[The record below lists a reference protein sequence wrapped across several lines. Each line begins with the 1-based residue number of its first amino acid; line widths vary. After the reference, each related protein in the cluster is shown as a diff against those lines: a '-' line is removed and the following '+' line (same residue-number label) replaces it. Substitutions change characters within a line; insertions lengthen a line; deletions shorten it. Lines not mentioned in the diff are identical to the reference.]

1 MKVGD
6 IVKQVREYLDE
17 VDALNGVVEAL
28 NGSAPV
34 DERIKSI
41 IPECAVVLG
50 QGKAMDVSTFE
61 LRPDG
66 VGTIEVPTD
75 YGRLQE
81 LRLSC
86 WSRSVYEAILPGT
99 PQYRRQQNLVTR
111 GGTVRPV
118 VALVPKGEGRVL
130 ELYSVP
136 IWDSR
141 VKVDEASY
149 VSVPVIENDKT
160 EICVL
165 KDRECALCYMIAMR
179 VARTYGNEKAVALL
193 SSTLNEEMQIKSII

>member
-1 MKVGD
+1 MTVGD
-6 IVKQVREYLDE
+6 IIKRVREYLDE
-17 VDALNGVVEAL
+17 VGALNGAVEL

-50 QGKAMDVSTFE
+50 QGKAMDVSSFVVGNG
-61 LRPDG
+61 G
-66 VGTIEVPTD
+66 VGLIDVPAD

-86 WSRSVYEAILPGT
+86 WSRSVYEVVLPGT
-99 PQYRRQQNLVTR
+99 PQYRRQQNMVTR

-136 IWDSR
+136 TWDSR

-149 VSVPVIENDKT
+149 VAVPVIESNDT
-160 EICVL
+160 DIAVS
-165 KDRECALCYMIAMR
+165 KDREPAMCYMVAMR
-179 VARTYGNEKAVALL
+179 VARTYGDEKAVALL
-193 SSTLNEEMQIKSII
+193 SSTLNEEMAVKGII

>member
-6 IVKQVREYLDE
+6 IVKRVREYLDE
-17 VDALNGVVEAL
+17 VNALNNVEVL

-34 DERIKSI
+34 DERIMSL
-41 IPECAVVLG
+41 IPECAVVFG
-50 QGKAMDVSTFE
+50 QGKAMDVSSFVVGNG
-61 LRPDG
+61 G
-66 VGTIEVPTD
+66 VGLIDVPAD

-86 WSRSVYEAILPGT
+86 WSRSVYEVVLPGT

-130 ELYSVP
+130 ESYSVP
-136 IWDSR
+136 TWDSR

-149 VSVPVIENDKT
+149 VAVPVIEDRDTDIAVSSDK
-160 EICVL
+160 ES
-165 KDRECALCYMIAMR
+165 AMCYMIAVR
-179 VARTYGNEKAVALL
+179 VARTYGDETSATLL
-193 SSTLNEEMQIKSII
+193 SSTLNEEMSIKSVM